1 MWETAYWELLKRLS
15 QILTSIGICYISS
28 LPKFGHQIFS
38 CLFIRYFV
46 PTKIYPVLSLC
57 QKHEFCNKVGLNDFY
72 PLLRHLRPSLIYICV
87 KKITQAWCLHHL
99 KLWQNI
105 VKHNFGRKYKIGR
118 IWESRSSKNAFNAHN
133 STPSLNYQHLHY
145 LLILNC
151 YNKVI
156 YNDFSVLIF
165 DSASLNLFDKSFS
178 SLFL

>member
-57 QKHEFCNKVGLNDFY
+57 QKHQFCNKVGLNDFY
-72 PLLRHLRPSLIYICV
+72 PLLRHLRTSLIYICV

-118 IWESRSSKNAFNAHN
+118 ICESRSSKNSFNAHN
-133 STPSLNYQHLHY
+133 FTLSLNYQHLHY

-151 YNKVI
+151 YNSYI
-156 YNDFSVLIF
+156 
-165 DSASLNLFDKSFS
+165 
-178 SLFL
+178 